1 MRKSTSIFKVVLIA
15 LFSVSLGV
23 EMVSAAGFPSVKDL
37 YGRYKFSGECSYVD
51 MVSGAAGEAP
61 VPATTDYNMAVLPGE
76 SENEVKVLGFFG
88 YGGGVTLTYN
98 QEDGTLKGETPTAVF
113 IMGMNLMVVADA
125 ASTGGTVVF
134 NYQVAEKDGK
144 IQITAQN
151 ALEDVTIMDME
162 NGIMDME
169 NGIMGMLSYA
179 SAYTMTKEDISY
191 NLSDVIGEY
200 DFASTRV
207 DNNLLADASENFKLK
222 ITGNTSETV
231 PSGVSVGN
239 WFGVENTEVAA
250 EFYADGGILVLPH
263 DVKLANGMCFGAQP
277 EEEGGYNPNE
287 ASFFF
292 VEKDKLVTPGYLVLD
307 NGFDEVMEMPL
318 QMAVIGGEAVKTG
331 SGISSRCI
339 KDVKIYSS
347 DGSIRVEGLESA
359 EISVFDAQGMLVS
372 SVHGA
377 TAAFGGL
384 KSGLYLVK
392 VGSQT
397 AKVVVK

>member
-1 MRKSTSIFKVVLIA
+1 MRKSTSINFKAVLIA
-15 LFSVSLGV
+15 LFVVSLGI
-23 EMVSAAGFPSVKDL
+23 EMVSAAGFPSVKEL

-61 VPATTDYNMAVLPGE
+61 VPATTGYNMAVLPGE
-76 SENEVKVLGFFG
+76 SENELKVLGFFG

-113 IMGMNLMVVADA
+113 MMGMNLMVVADA

-134 NYQVAEKDGK
+134 NYQVTEKDGK
-144 IQITAQN
+144 IEITAQN
-151 ALEDVTIMDME
+151 ALENVTIMDME
-162 NGIMDME
+162 DGII
-169 NGIMGMLSYA
+169 IMGMLSYA

-307 NGFDEVMEMPL
+307 NGFDKVMEMPL
-318 QMAVIGGEAVKTG
+318 QMAVIGGEAVKAG

>member
-1 MRKSTSIFKVVLIA
+1 MRKSTSINFKAVLIA
-15 LFSVSLGV
+15 LFVVSLGI
-23 EMVSAAGFPSVKDL
+23 EMVSAAGFPSVKEL

-61 VPATTDYNMAVLPGE
+61 VPATTGYNMAVLPGE
-76 SENEVKVLGFFG
+76 SENELKVLGFFG

-113 IMGMNLMVVADA
+113 MMGMNLMVVADA

-134 NYQVAEKDGK
+134 NYQVTEKDGK
-144 IQITAQN
+144 IEITAQN
-151 ALEDVTIMDME
+151 ALENVTIMDME
-162 NGIMDME
+162 D
-169 NGIMGMLSYA
+169 GIMGMLSYA

-307 NGFDEVMEMPL
+307 N
-318 QMAVIGGEAVKTG
+318 VKTG

>member
-1 MRKSTSIFKVVLIA
+1 M
-15 LFSVSLGV
+15 
-23 EMVSAAGFPSVKDL
+23 
-37 YGRYKFSGECSYVD
+37 
-51 MVSGAAGEAP
+51 
-61 VPATTDYNMAVLPGE
+61 
-76 SENEVKVLGFFG
+76 
-88 YGGGVTLTYN
+88 
-98 QEDGTLKGETPTAVF
+98 
-113 IMGMNLMVVADA
+113 MGMNLMVVADA

-151 ALEDVTIMDME
+151 ALEDVTFMDME
-162 NGIMDME
+162 NGV
-169 NGIMGMLSYA
+169 MGMLSYA
-179 SAYTMTKEDISY
+179 STYTMTKEEVSY

-207 DNNLLADASENFKLK
+207 DYNLLDGASEDFKLK
-222 ITGNTSETV
+222 ITENTSETV

-318 QMAVIGGEAVKTG
+318 QISVVGGEAVKTG
-331 SGISSRCI
+331 SSISSRCI

>member
-1 MRKSTSIFKVVLIA
+1 MRKSTSINFKAVLIA
-15 LFSVSLGV
+15 LFVVSLGI
-23 EMVSAAGFPSVKDL
+23 EMVSAAGFPSVKEL

-61 VPATTDYNMAVLPGE
+61 VPATTGYNMAVLPGE
-76 SENEVKVLGFFG
+76 SENELKVLGFFG

-113 IMGMNLMVVADA
+113 MMGMNLMVVADA

-134 NYQVAEKDGK
+134 NYQVTEKDGK
-144 IQITAQN
+144 IEITAQN
-151 ALEDVTIMDME
+151 ALENVTIMDME
-162 NGIMDME
+162 DGII
-169 NGIMGMLSYA
+169 IMGMLSYA

>member
-1 MRKSTSIFKVVLIA
+1 MRKSTSINFKAVLIA
-15 LFSVSLGV
+15 LFVVSLGI
-23 EMVSAAGFPSVKDL
+23 EMVSAAGFPSVKEL

-61 VPATTDYNMAVLPGE
+61 VPATTGYNMAVLPGE
-76 SENEVKVLGFFG
+76 SENELKVLGFFG

-113 IMGMNLMVVADA
+113 MMGMNLMVVADA

-134 NYQVAEKDGK
+134 NYQVTEKDGK
-144 IQITAQN
+144 IEITAQN
-151 ALEDVTIMDME
+151 ALENVTIMDME
-162 NGIMDME
+162 D
-169 NGIMGMLSYA
+169 GIMGMLSYA

-331 SGISSRCI
+331 SGISSRLYQGCQ
-339 KDVKIYSS
+339 IYSS

>member
-1 MRKSTSIFKVVLIA
+1 MRKSTSINFKAVLIA
-15 LFSVSLGV
+15 LFVVSLGI
-23 EMVSAAGFPSVKDL
+23 EMVSAAGFPSVKEL

-61 VPATTDYNMAVLPGE
+61 VPATTGYNMAVLPG
-76 SENEVKVLGFFG
+76 SQNELKVLGFFG

-113 IMGMNLMVVADA
+113 MMGMNLMVVADA

-134 NYQVAEKDGK
+134 NYQVTEKDGK
-144 IQITAQN
+144 IEITAQN
-151 ALEDVTIMDME
+151 ALENVTIMDME
-162 NGIMDME
+162 D
-169 NGIMGMLSYA
+169 GIMGMLSYA

>member
-1 MRKSTSIFKVVLIA
+1 MRKSTSINFKAVLIA
-15 LFSVSLGV
+15 LFVVSLGI
-23 EMVSAAGFPSVKDL
+23 EMVSAAGFPSVKEL

-61 VPATTDYNMAVLPGE
+61 VAATTGYNMAVLPGE
-76 SENEVKVLGFFG
+76 SENELKVLGFFG

-113 IMGMNLMVVADA
+113 MMGMNLMVVADA

-134 NYQVAEKDGK
+134 NYQVTEKDGK
-144 IQITAQN
+144 IEITAQN
-151 ALEDVTIMDME
+151 ALENVTIMDME
-162 NGIMDME
+162 D
-169 NGIMGMLSYA
+169 GIMGMLSYA

-231 PSGVSVGN
+231 PSSVSVGN

-339 KDVKIYSS
+339 KDVKIYGS

-377 TAAFGGL
+377 TAAFGSL

>member
-1 MRKSTSIFKVVLIA
+1 MRKSTSINFKAVLIA
-15 LFSVSLGV
+15 LFVVSLGI
-23 EMVSAAGFPSVKDL
+23 EMVSAAGFPSVKEL

-61 VPATTDYNMAVLPGE
+61 VPATTGYNMAVLPGE
-76 SENEVKVLGFFG
+76 SENELKVLGFFG

-113 IMGMNLMVVADA
+113 MMGMNLMVVADA

-134 NYQVAEKDGK
+134 NYQVTEKDGK
-144 IQITAQN
+144 IEITAQN
-151 ALEDVTIMDME
+151 ALENVTIMDME
-162 NGIMDME
+162 D
-169 NGIMGMLSYA
+169 GIMGMLSYA

-307 NGFDEVMEMPL
+307 NGFDVVMEMPL

-359 EISVFDAQGMLVS
+359 EISVFDARTGLVS

>member
-1 MRKSTSIFKVVLIA
+1 MRKITSFLKVILVT
-15 LFSVSLGV
+15 LFAISWEGKTF
-23 EMVSAAGFPSVKDL
+23 SADKFPSVKDL
-37 YGRYKFSGECSYVD
+37 YGRYKFSGECTYTD
-51 MVSGAAGEAP
+51 MLTGLAGEAP
-61 VPATTDYNMAVLPGE
+61 VPATTGYNMAVLPGA
-76 SENEVKVLGFFG
+76 SENEVKVIGFFG

-98 QEDGTLKGETPTAVF
+98 QEDGTLKGDTATAVF
-113 IMGMNLMVVADA
+113 MMGMNLTVVADA

-144 IQITAQN
+144 IEITAQN
-151 ALEDVTIMDME
+151 ALENVTIMDME
-162 NGIMDME
+162 NGIM
-169 NGIMGMLSYA
+169 GVLAYA
-179 SAYTMTKEDISY
+179 SAYTMTKENVSY

-207 DNNLLADASENFKLK
+207 DYNLLDGASEDFKLK

-339 KDVKIYSS
+339 KDVKIYGS
-347 DGSIRVEGLESA
+347 DSSIRVEGLESA

-377 TAAFGGL
+377 TAAFSGL

>member
-1 MRKSTSIFKVVLIA
+1 MRKSTSINFKAVLIA
-15 LFSVSLGV
+15 LFVVSLGI
-23 EMVSAAGFPSVKDL
+23 EMVSAAGFPSVKEL

-61 VPATTDYNMAVLPGE
+61 VPATTGYNMAVLPGE
-76 SENEVKVLGFFG
+76 SENELKVLGFFG

-113 IMGMNLMVVADA
+113 MMGMNLMLVADA

-134 NYQVAEKDGK
+134 NYQVTEKDGK
-144 IQITAQN
+144 IEITAQN
-151 ALEDVTIMDME
+151 ALENVTIMDME
-162 NGIMDME
+162 D
-169 NGIMGMLSYA
+169 GIMGMLSYA

-239 WFGVENTEVAA
+239 WFGMENTEVAA

-339 KDVKIYSS
+339 KDVKIYGS

-377 TAAFGGL
+377 TAAFGSL

>member
-1 MRKSTSIFKVVLIA
+1 MRNLLLLILRLFLIA
-15 LFSVSLGV
+15 LFVVSLGI
-23 EMVSAAGFPSVKDL
+23 EMVSAAGFPSVKEL

-61 VPATTDYNMAVLPGE
+61 VPATTGYNMAVLPGE
-76 SENEVKVLGFFG
+76 SENELKVLGFFG

-113 IMGMNLMVVADA
+113 MMGMNLMVVADA

-134 NYQVAEKDGK
+134 NYQVTEKDGK
-144 IQITAQN
+144 IEITAQN
-151 ALEDVTIMDME
+151 ALENVTIMDME
-162 NGIMDME
+162 D
-169 NGIMGMLSYA
+169 GIMGMLSYA

>member
-1 MRKSTSIFKVVLIA
+1 MRKITSIFKVILVT
-15 LFSVSLGV
+15 LFAISWEGKTF
-23 EMVSAAGFPSVKDL
+23 SADKFPSVKDL

-61 VPATTDYNMAVLPGE
+61 VPATTGYNMAVLPGE
-76 SENEVKVLGFFG
+76 SENELKVLGFFG

-113 IMGMNLMVVADA
+113 MMGMNLMVVADA

-134 NYQVAEKDGK
+134 NYQVTEKDGK
-144 IQITAQN
+144 IEITAQN
-151 ALEDVTIMDME
+151 ALENVTIMDME
-162 NGIMDME
+162 D
-169 NGIMGMLSYA
+169 GIMGMLSYA

-339 KDVKIYSS
+339 KGVKIYSS

>member
-1 MRKSTSIFKVVLIA
+1 MRKSTSINFKAVLIA
-15 LFSVSLGV
+15 LFVVSLGI
-23 EMVSAAGFPSVKDL
+23 EMVSAAGFPSVKEL

-61 VPATTDYNMAVLPGE
+61 VPATTGYNMAVLPGE
-76 SENEVKVLGFFG
+76 SENELKVLGFFG

-113 IMGMNLMVVADA
+113 MMGMNLMVVADA

-134 NYQVAEKDGK
+134 NYQVTEKDGK
-144 IQITAQN
+144 IEITAQN
-151 ALEDVTIMDME
+151 ALENVTIMDME
-162 NGIMDME
+162 D
-169 NGIMGMLSYA
+169 GIMGMLSYA

-191 NLSDVIGEY
+191 NLSEKNVIGEY

>member
-1 MRKSTSIFKVVLIA
+1 MRKSTSINFKAVLIA
-15 LFSVSLGV
+15 LFVVSLGI
-23 EMVSAAGFPSVKDL
+23 EMVSAAGFPSVKEL

-61 VPATTDYNMAVLPGE
+61 VPATTGYNMAVLPGE
-76 SENEVKVLGFFG
+76 SENELKVLGFFG

-113 IMGMNLMVVADA
+113 MMGMNLMVVADA

-134 NYQVAEKDGK
+134 NYQVTEKDGK
-144 IQITAQN
+144 IEITAQN
-151 ALEDVTIMDME
+151 ALENVTIMDME
-162 NGIMDME
+162 D
-169 NGIMGMLSYA
+169 GIMGMLSYA

-307 NGFDEVMEMPL
+307 NGFDEVMEMSL

-339 KDVKIYSS
+339 KDVKIYGS
-347 DGSIRVEGLESA
+347 DGSIRVEGLESV

-377 TAAFGGL
+377 TAAFGSL

>member
-1 MRKSTSIFKVVLIA
+1 MRKSTSINFKAVLIA
-15 LFSVSLGV
+15 LFVVSLGI
-23 EMVSAAGFPSVKDL
+23 EMVSAAGFPSVKEL

-61 VPATTDYNMAVLPGE
+61 VPATTGYNMAVLPGE
-76 SENEVKVLGFFG
+76 SENELKVLGFFG

-113 IMGMNLMVVADA
+113 MMGMNLVVVADA

-134 NYQVAEKDGK
+134 NYQVTEKDGK
-144 IQITAQN
+144 IEITAQN
-151 ALEDVTIMDME
+151 ALENVTIRDME
-162 NGIMDME
+162 D
-169 NGIMGMLSYA
+169 GIMGMLSYA

-263 DVKLANGMCFGAQP
+263 DVKLANGMCFGA
-277 EEEGGYNPNE
+277 EEKGGYNPNE

>member
-1 MRKSTSIFKVVLIA
+1 MRKSTSINFEAVLIA
-15 LFSVSLGV
+15 LFVVSLGI
-23 EMVSAAGFPSVKDL
+23 EMVSAAGFPSVKEL

-61 VPATTDYNMAVLPGE
+61 VPATTGYNMAVLPGE
-76 SENEVKVLGFFG
+76 SENELKVLGFFG

-113 IMGMNLMVVADA
+113 MMGMNLMVVADA

-134 NYQVAEKDGK
+134 NYQVTEKDGK
-144 IQITAQN
+144 IEITAQN
-151 ALEDVTIMDME
+151 ALENVTIMDME
-162 NGIMDME
+162 D
-169 NGIMGMLSYA
+169 GIMGMLSYA
-179 SAYTMTKEDISY
+179 SAYTMTKEDISYSY

>member
-1 MRKSTSIFKVVLIA
+1 MRKITSFFKVILVT
-15 LFSVSLGV
+15 LFAISWEGKTF
-23 EMVSAAGFPSVKDL
+23 SADKFPSVKDL
-37 YGRYKFSGECSYVD
+37 YGRYKFSGECTYTD
-51 MVSGAAGEAP
+51 MLTGLAGEAP
-61 VPATTDYNMAVLPGE
+61 VPATTGYNMAVLPGE
-76 SENEVKVLGFFG
+76 SENELKVLGFFG

-113 IMGMNLMVVADA
+113 MMGMNLMVVADA

-134 NYQVAEKDGK
+134 NYQVTEKDGK
-144 IQITAQN
+144 IEITAQN
-151 ALEDVTIMDME
+151 ALENVTIMDME
-162 NGIMDME
+162 D
-169 NGIMGMLSYA
+169 GIMGMLSYA

>member
-162 NGIMDME
+162 NGIM
-169 NGIMGMLSYA
+169 GMLSYA

-222 ITGNTSETV
+222 ITGKYLTV